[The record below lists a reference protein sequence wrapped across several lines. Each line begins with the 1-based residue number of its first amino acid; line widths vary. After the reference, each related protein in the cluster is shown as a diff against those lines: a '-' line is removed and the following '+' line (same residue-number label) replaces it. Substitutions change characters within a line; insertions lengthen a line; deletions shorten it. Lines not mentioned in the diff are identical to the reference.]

1 MLKNK
6 IKMYAYDFDVEYCI
20 IHTYIVYVY
29 VYVHVYVYVWLHGC
43 MYVCVYGC
51 MYVCMY
57 VCMYIVVVLV
67 PDFRLPA
74 CRSACMSAN
83 ILRFL
88 VFLCVFKKA
97 NIQHLIFSFFTRF
110 VCKVFQ
116 LNNH

>member
-1 MLKNK
+1 
-6 IKMYAYDFDVEYCI
+6 
-20 IHTYIVYVY
+20 
-29 VYVHVYVYVWLHGC
+29 
-43 MYVCVYGC
+43 
-51 MYVCMY
+51 MY

-116 LNNH
+116 MVSINNSTTQQPLNYINIRASVY